1 MSVSET
7 LTQHL
12 QSLSTVVPYTAA
24 TEHAFLVA
32 AGTGKLSKEHLGL
45 YLYQDRLYA
54 AHAYPRFI
62 GHLISAIPFSSLHA
76 IRSKAEQD
84 NQHIIRSLTYSLQ
97 NVVREI
103 NFFVETADKYGLRL
117 EGWKERKATR
127 DYMDSMA
134 AVSSWGSLADGLVF
148 LWAMEQ
154 VYLDSWR
161 HVKSLLAT
169 SKEESPAS
177 AAVRELAANW
187 TNDEFVDFVND
198 LADLVNQQNLQPGSS
213 EWARAEEIWAR
224 VVELEEAFW
233 PLEKD
238 LALLKV

>member
-1 MSVSET
+1 MSASET

-24 TEHAFLVA
+24 TEHGFLVA

-76 IRSKAEQD
+76 IKSKAEQD
-84 NQHIIRSLTYSLQ
+84 NQHIVRSLTYSLQ

-103 NFFVETADKYGLRL
+103 NFFVETADKYGLPL

-134 AVSSWGSLADGLVF
+134 AVSSWGNLSDGLVF

-154 VYLDSWR
+154 V
-161 HVKSLLAT
+161 
-169 SKEESPAS
+169 S
-177 AAVRELAANW
+177 ARCHC
-187 TNDEFVDFVND
+187 
-198 LADLVNQQNLQPGSS
+198 
-213 EWARAEEIWAR
+213 R
-224 VVELEEAFW
+224 VFDRGLMCF
-233 PLEKD
+233 
-238 LALLKV
+238 